1 MEILEGLLRTHP
13 SAGDDVAALL
23 EVAALLG
30 LGDRSEEAELLVA
43 QVHDATEQHVTLST
57 CFSARTT
64 MWHRGLPEALHRSL
78 RGPHMHNQLAFIS
91 RKQVSKTSCK
101 HSMLS

>member
-30 LGDRSEEAELLVA
+30 LGDRSDEAELLIA
-43 QVHDATEQHVTLST
+43 QVCNMRQHHVTV
-57 CFSARTT
+57 
-64 MWHRGLPEALHRSL
+64 L
-78 RGPHMHNQLAFIS
+78 RRLA
-91 RKQVSKTSCK
+91 
-101 HSMLS
+101 

>member
-30 LGDRSEEAELLVA
+30 LADRSDEAELLVA
-43 QVHDATEQHVTLST
+43 QA
-57 CFSARTT
+57 
-64 MWHRGLPEALHRSL
+64 RSL
-78 RGPHMHNQLAFIS
+78 DELHGIPWASCTVLRNDLARFRCRQGACCTGVRS
-91 RKQVSKTSCK
+91 TD
-101 HSMLS
+101 